1 MDIRDLDVVTL
12 VVDLPEY
19 GLKAGDTGTVVNV
32 FDDDLEK
39 SYEVEFTDDD
49 GVTIAMPTLL
59 PDQFRRW
66 ES

>member
-1 MDIRDLDVVTL
+1 MDINELDVVTL
-12 VVDLPEY
+12 VTDLPEH
-19 GLKAGDTGTVVNV
+19 GLETGDIGTVVNV

-49 GVTIAMPTLL
+49 GMTIAMPTLL
-59 PDQFRRW
+59 PNQFRRW